1 MPIPGTRFNGRII
14 SQRSISYGL
23 FPGKEIRV
31 DYENGLAEIK
41 CRLYL
46 VENTLYSLQVTSA
59 AQNKKN
65 KARDFFLNSFK
76 LLEYA
81 SAD

>member
-1 MPIPGTRFNGRII
+1 MYVGGKLI
-14 SQRSISYGL
+14 SEKTIAYGL
-23 FPGKEIRV
+23 FPGKEIRL

-46 VENTLYSLQVTSA
+46 VKNTLYALKVTSA
-59 AQNKKN
+59 TQKREN

-81 SAD
+81 SAGKP